1 MKRFKQKDNF
11 KYGTFDKTKKFRSIN
26 KSFNEIN
33 KKNPE
38 YFLIILGSGEEKNKL
53 NQIINSLKLEKKIF
67 LLGFKKNV
75 FKYIKHCEIFISSSK
90 YEDPG
95 ASIIQAAY
103 CNKFIISS
111 NCKNGPSEI
120 LLNGEGGILYNLDNE
135 NIENCFEI
143 YQKLGTIEKRRYLK
157 LKKIL

>member
-1 MKRFKQKDNF
+1 M
-11 KYGTFDKTKKFRSIN
+11 
-26 KSFNEIN
+26 
-33 KKNPE
+33 
-38 YFLIILGSGEEKNKL
+38 
-53 NQIINSLKLEKKIF
+53 
-67 LLGFKKNV
+67 GFEKNV

-143 YQKLGTIEKRRYLK
+143 YQKLGTIEKREKIFKAKKNIMKYSLLRHFNVLNK
-157 LKKIL
+157 LIERL